1 MFAKCDQMTIVV
13 WALLNENYL
22 RRRDD
27 CQGSVGLRLKE
38 NSKGGSTTWYVTPG
52 APASGPDDA
61 LS

>member
-13 WALLNENYL
+13 WALLNYL

-27 CQGSVGLRLKE
+27 CQGLVGLRLKE
-38 NSKGGSTTWYVTPG
+38 NSKGGSTTGYVTPG
-52 APASGPDDA
+52 APSSGPDGA